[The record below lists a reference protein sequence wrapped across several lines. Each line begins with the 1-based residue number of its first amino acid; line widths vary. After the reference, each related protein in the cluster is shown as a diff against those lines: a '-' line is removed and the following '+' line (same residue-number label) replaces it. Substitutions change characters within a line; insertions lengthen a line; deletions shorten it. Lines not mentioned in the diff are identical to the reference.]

1 MEHLLRYSDLSH
13 SQYPMGQS
21 LKILAGFGMMGG
33 DPGRE
38 LRQNYLQERYVHFG
52 ASTDQETPHHPK
64 TCNKT
69 PQHLKRLYLKILYK
83 NV

>member
-21 LKILAGFGMMGG
+21 LKILVGFGLMGG

-38 LRQNYLQERYVHFG
+38 LRQNYLQE
-52 ASTDQETPHHPK
+52 
-64 TCNKT
+64 
-69 PQHLKRLYLKILYK
+69 
-83 NV
+83 